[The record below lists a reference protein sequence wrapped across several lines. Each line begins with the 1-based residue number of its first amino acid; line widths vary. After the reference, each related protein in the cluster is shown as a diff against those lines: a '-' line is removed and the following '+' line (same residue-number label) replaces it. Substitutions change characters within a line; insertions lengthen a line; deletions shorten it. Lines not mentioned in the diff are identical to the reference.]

1 MSYCFCRTHL
11 GKWIPRDLAW
21 LDFFPIPI
29 LTCVLSWFSIF
40 NLLFVIDVSVNK
52 YYWYGWIGATDPLRW
67 IQKEKTGF
75 QRSWSESN
83 LRYSMFAKKVDV
95 IGTKYEKPTELAVK
109 TSFFGNIMKTSDS
122 ARKNKPMSEQ
132 SISMIRRNSFTKRHL
147 NAERILSKS
156 FYQLKF
162 NTSRMN

>member
-122 ARKNKPMSEQ
+122 ACKNKPLSRVYQWYGAIHSPSGIWMQREFY
-132 SISMIRRNSFTKRHL
+132 RNLFI
-147 NAERILSKS
+147 N
-156 FYQLKF
+156 
-162 NTSRMN
+162 